1 MVIVNNEKNLQLD
14 VETLRTEMISACD
27 KYLHDFGLQIR
38 AADRHSLKIQRLLSS
53 GDKLKL
59 FKIDEDAHAL
69 FLLVL
74 KGKVNL
80 MKAKTLEKL
89 RSTFDRMSTEVN
101 EKDKQLRSRVMK
113 SDPFQVSQ
121 FTKDLFQQYFDMAF
135 GSPIAEG
142 HNSILPK

>member
-1 MVIVNNEKNLQLD
+1 MLY
-14 VETLRTEMISACD
+14 LR
-27 KYLHDFGLQIR
+27 
-38 AADRHSLKIQRLLSS
+38 
-53 GDKLKL
+53 
-59 FKIDEDAHAL
+59 DAHAL
-69 FLLVL
+69 YLLVL
-74 KGKVNL
+74 KGKTNL
-80 MKAKTLEKL
+80 MKAKTMEQL

-135 GSPIAEG
+135 VSPIAEG